1 MWSCAIDRP
10 YGEKD
15 EHCEVNL
22 PLLKGYL
29 FEIKNEIYIEDIIL
43 KMRAD
48 PSYKDVDL
56 NAISGFSD
64 YKPVSD
70 HRRI

>member
-1 MWSCAIDRP
+1 MWSCATDRP

-15 EHCEVNL
+15 ELCEVNL

-29 FEIKNEIYIEDIIL
+29 FEIKNEIYIEDIFL
-43 KMRAD
+43 KTRRD
-48 PSYKDVDL
+48 PSYKDVDI

-70 HRRI
+70 HTRI

>member
-1 MWSCAIDRP
+1 MWSCATDRP

-64 YKPVSD
+64 YQPVSD